1 MTDTERK
8 EKIEKIQNLPLV
20 AERAV
25 KGLTEQQLETPYRV
39 NGWTVR
45 QVIHHLADSHMNAF
59 IRTKLIL
66 TEENPTLKTYEQ
78 EDWAKTTDARVL
90 SVEGSLSILK
100 GLHGRWAHLLRNTK
114 EEEWKRTAMHPE
126 KGLITLEDILE
137 IYSRHGDNHVAQIT
151 GLRSARGW

>member
-8 EKIEKIQNLPLV
+8 AKIDKIQNLPLL
-20 AERAV
+20 AEQAAR
-25 KGLTEQQLETPYRV
+25 GLNEQQLDTPYRL

-59 IRTKLIL
+59 MRTKLIL

-78 EDWAKTTDARVL
+78 EDWAQTPDACKL
-90 SVEGSLSILK
+90 PVEMSLNILK
-100 GLHGRWAHLLRNTK
+100 GLHERWVHLLRNTK
-114 EEEWKRTAMHPE
+114 EEGWKRTAMHPE

-137 IYSRHGDNHVAQIT
+137 IYSRHGDSHVAQIT
-151 GLRSARGW
+151 GLRRARGW